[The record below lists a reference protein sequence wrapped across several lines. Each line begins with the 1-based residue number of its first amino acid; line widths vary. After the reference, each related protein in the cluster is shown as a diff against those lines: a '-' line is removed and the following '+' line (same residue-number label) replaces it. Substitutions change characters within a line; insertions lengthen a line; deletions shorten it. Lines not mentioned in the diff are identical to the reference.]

1 MSVKSPFAN
10 HVRVR
15 VNGLLYENGK
25 LLLVKLN
32 SPTRG
37 EPFWTPPGGGVVF
50 GESLEETLKREFIEE
65 TGLEIEINSLFYIN
79 EFVEKPWHAVE
90 FYFLCTRIAGTS
102 KKGSDPELLETHQ
115 IITDIRFI
123 DISDEA
129 VAIEPAFIRERFLRD
144 FQDQT
149 NTPLWIR

>member
-32 SPTRG
+32 SPTRE

-50 GESLEETLKREFIEE
+50 GERLEETLKREFIEE
-65 TGLEIEINSLFYIN
+65 TGLEIEINSLFYVN

-90 FYFLCTRIAGTS
+90 FYFLCTRIAGTL